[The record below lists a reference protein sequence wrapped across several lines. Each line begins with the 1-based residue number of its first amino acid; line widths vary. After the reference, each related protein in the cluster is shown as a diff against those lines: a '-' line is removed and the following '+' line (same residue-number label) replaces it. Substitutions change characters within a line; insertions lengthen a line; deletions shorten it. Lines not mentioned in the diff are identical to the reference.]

1 MKEPEIPKPLQGEL
15 DECFAAIAA
24 DRTKVLAFYD
34 VRFVFASYCEVL
46 GSIAAA
52 CIKNGIYN
60 RKQIAHLLADMLA
73 DAVTRESN
81 AECQRKFGDD
91 PIVGGKQ

>member
-1 MKEPEIPKPLQGEL
+1 MTEPKSPTAEL
-15 DECFAAIAA
+15 DECFQAVAA
-24 DRTKVLAFYD
+24 DRTKILSFYD

-52 CIKNGIYN
+52 CIKNNIYT
-60 RKQIAHLLADMLA
+60 RTQIAHLLADMLA